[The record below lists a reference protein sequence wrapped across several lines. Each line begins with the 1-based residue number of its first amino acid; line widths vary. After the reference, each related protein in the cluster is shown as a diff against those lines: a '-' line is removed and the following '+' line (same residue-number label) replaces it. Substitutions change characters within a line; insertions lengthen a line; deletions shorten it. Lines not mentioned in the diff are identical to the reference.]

1 MSIFVCVYTCVCM
14 YVYAEYYQIME
25 KTAWN
30 KYVRYQVDI
39 FKTHTAT
46 YCNILQ
52 HDAAQCNALQYA
64 SNT

>member
-1 MSIFVCVYTCVCM
+1 M